1 MDLQKELDFILRE
14 PPVKAQLSS
23 ELGFFSKPVRIKGSD
38 GVDYILKFY
47 RPLKKEKKAKRIIE
61 NHEQYIVALRSAG
74 ITIPPTAIGLQK
86 IHHAYQIVILQ
97 PAFDENRLVRTIAET
112 CFEIELLALIEFML
126 NDTLT
131 YWKNKPRV
139 EIGFHP
145 TMRNYA
151 FDQGKLHYF
160 DTFPPMLMPQ
170 KELNRLIIDMA
181 PARLNIRAFIPNR
194 IINRVSNEY
203 YQKDKMITGIIGS
216 ACRLRPELSNS
227 ILVHCRNYISKSA
240 ELKDDEKSYLLNK
253 LKHPPQLS
261 GIWITFRKI
270 FGKTGKPNVK

>member
-1 MDLQKELDFILRE
+1 MDLQQELDLILRQ
-14 PPVKAQLSS
+14 PPGKTQLSS
-23 ELGFFSKPVRIKGSD
+23 ELGFFSKPIRIRGTNGAD
-38 GVDYILKFY
+38 LILKLY
-47 RPLKKEKKAKRIIE
+47 RPLKKEEKAKKIIE
-61 NHEQYIVALRSAG
+61 CHEQYIVALRSTG
-74 ITIPPTAIGLQK
+74 IMIPPTAIGLQK
-86 IHHAYQIVILQ
+86 LHHTYQIVILQ
-97 PAFDENRLVRTIAET
+97 PAFDEIRLVRTIAET

-181 PARLNIRAFIPNR
+181 PARLNIRALIPNR
-194 IINRVSNEY
+194 IINRVSDEY

-216 ACRLRPELSNS
+216 ACRLRPELSNA
-227 ILVHCRNYISKSA
+227 ILSHCRNYISKSA
-240 ELKDDEKSYLLNK
+240 DLKDDEKSYLLDQ
-253 LKHPPQLS
+253 LKRPPQLS

-270 FGKTGKPNVK
+270 FGKTGRPNVK